1 MFTAPLEPLVM
12 WNRFFIVIFIML
24 SSACRAFVP
33 NTHLSGRK
41 LLVRFMSSTTSSND
55 SIVEICR
62 RKISEE
68 LGTDAV
74 TVKGAFDDPNGSHIS
89 IEVISDKFEG
99 KRAVQRQQMVY
110 KALWEE
116 LKGPVHAVD
125 SMVCKTPSE
134 ST

>member
-1 MFTAPLEPLVM
+1 
-12 WNRFFIVIFIML
+12 ML
-24 SSACRAFVP
+24 SSTYHAFVP
-33 NTHLSGRK
+33 HLNLSGRMI
-41 LLVRFMSSTTSSND
+41 LTRFMSASSSND
-55 SIVEICR
+55 SIVDICR
-62 RKISEE
+62 RKISEALE
-68 LGTDAV
+68 TDAV

-110 KALWEE
+110 KALWDE